1 MKRLIITEEEKRN
14 IVNLYHNNNI
24 ILEQSDNEPV
34 NIKLVFEPGKYKI
47 EDAQGIDI
55 LNSQISNLRTKLAQ
69 RKDKNYITK
78 IVLTAGESQITN
90 PKEFPKKGDLAN
102 ARLKT
107 VSDYLKKLNIPQ
119 INIDPNTSIG
129 TTEYKGGQDLKDPQK
144 MKKYKDEQFFSVKIL
159 IEPITEVFIRDFLI
173 MKYNFNSGNPKQ
185 VGRWVTT
192 TFNNTRGVNNII
204 DQKNYDYLT
213 QNLNNNGLYTPESLY
228 SIISNNL
235 GEKNNTTSQYWSE
248 IGVKPKNNYGMYY
261 RVKIF
266 GIESGQDVG
275 YVQKYMV
282 QKNQTLNLSPEQVKN
297 LTSGS
302 SIA

>member
-1 MKRLIITEEEKRN
+1 MKRFIITEEEKRN
-14 IVNLYHNNNI
+14 IVNLYNKNNI

-34 NIKLVFEPGKYKI
+34 DIKLTFQPGKYKI
-47 EDAQGIDI
+47 EDAKGVDI

-78 IVLTAGESQITN
+78 IFLTAGESQITN

-119 INIDPNTSIG
+119 INIETDTSIG
-129 TTEYKGGQDLKDPQK
+129 ATEYRGAQDLKDPEK
-144 MKKYKDEQFFSVKIL
+144 MKKYTEEQFFSVKIL
-159 IEPITEVFIRDFLI
+159 IEPITEVFIRDFVI
-173 MKYNFNSGNPKQ
+173 MKYNYDSGNPKQ

-213 QNLNNNGLYTPESLY
+213 QNLNNNGLYTPENLY

-266 GIESGQDVG
+266 VMESGQDVG
-275 YVQKYMV
+275 YLQKYMA